1 MDTHRLDWSRFGASS
16 YLPSL
21 QSWEDMI
28 KMRKLLTLLF
38 AVAVALS
45 LSMPAMADE
54 KASTSATYTTNITSI
69 TRSTIKDDKDR
80 NRDHDRGF
88 PFAYCNFAYSALAS
102 FRMGMSG
109 SASFQ
114 RVRKSW

>member
-1 MDTHRLDWSRFGASS
+1 M

-21 QSWEDMI
+21 QSWEEMI

-54 KASTSATYTTNITSI
+54 KGAHE
-69 TRSTIKDDKDR
+69 RQEHHKHHKHHKKHEKDR
-80 NRDHDRGF
+80 DRDHDRDKDKD
-88 PFAYCNFAYSALAS
+88 
-102 FRMGMSG
+102 
-109 SASFQ
+109 
-114 RVRKSW
+114 RK

>member
-1 MDTHRLDWSRFGASS
+1 MDSHRVDWSRFGVSL

-21 QSWEDMI
+21 QSWEEMI

-54 KASTSATYTTNITSI
+54 KGEHE
-69 TRSTIKDDKDR
+69 RQEHHKHHKHHKKHDKGGPR
-80 NRDHDRGF
+80 
-88 PFAYCNFAYSALAS
+88 
-102 FRMGMSG
+102 
-109 SASFQ
+109 Q
-114 RVRKSW
+114 R

>member
-1 MDTHRLDWSRFGASS
+1 MDSHRVDWSRFGASL

-21 QSWEDMI
+21 QSWEEMI

-54 KASTSATYTTNITSI
+54 KGEHE
-69 TRSTIKDDKDR
+69 RHEHHKHHKHHKKHDKDR
-80 NRDHDRGF
+80 DGDRDKDR
-88 PFAYCNFAYSALAS
+88 
-102 FRMGMSG
+102 
-109 SASFQ
+109 
-114 RVRKSW
+114 K